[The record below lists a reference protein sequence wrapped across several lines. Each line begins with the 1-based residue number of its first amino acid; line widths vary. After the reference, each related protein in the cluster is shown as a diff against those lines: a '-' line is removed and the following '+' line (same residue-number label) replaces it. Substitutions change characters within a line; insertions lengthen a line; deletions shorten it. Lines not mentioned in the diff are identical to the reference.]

1 MKNNNDEPAAGRG
14 AANELREEER
24 KIREMRCLVDITSAV
39 IAQGNISVLEACSL
53 IRLTRRQ
60 VLQLFPEKEKV
71 FDLIHRPRFARI
83 VQERLKKS
91 PAWMN

>member
-1 MKNNNDEPAAGRG
+1 MKNNDEPAAGRG
-14 AANELREEER
+14 AADALREEER

>member
-1 MKNNNDEPAAGRG
+1 MKSDDKPAAGRG
-14 AANELREEER
+14 AADELREEER

-91 PAWMN
+91 PAAMN